1 MLDASTAQAGSL
13 TPTLCPSCCNPFQPQ
28 RSNQRYCSRPCQK
41 NASRG
46 SRTVADSWEERHRS
60 SAHYTRALRLAYD
73 IYTLR
78 PDKRLGFMASLID
91 AARTSDAQLRSILT
105 DPLLLSASRETPGL
119 FFRRCPSSYKTISQ
133 AADSYCRKFWGHGVR
148 AVIYGRCPEPA
159 TGEVI

>member
-1 MLDASTAQAGSL
+1 
-13 TPTLCPSCCNPFQPQ
+13 
-28 RSNQRYCSRPCQK
+28 
-41 NASRG
+41 
-46 SRTVADSWEERHRS
+46 
-60 SAHYTRALRLAYD
+60 
-73 IYTLR
+73 
-78 PDKRLGFMASLID
+78 MASLID

-148 AVIYGRCPEPA
+148 TVIYDRCPEPE